1 MAPTRRIN
9 QPGGSSLR
17 QELEMAELSPY
28 DSLLLSQDLPELS
41 QVTVES
47 PVYAGGRGRIEYRA
61 AGDRGDPAM
70 LMLHGLG
77 SSSAGYRGQ
86 FAGLSRDFRVLAWNA
101 PGFGDSSPIGRDDAS
116 IDDYADALEAFLR
129 TLGLKRLPVLVGSSW
144 GSVIALAFA
153 RRYPQLAGRLVL
165 SAPNVAKGHLSGES
179 RDAELDSW
187 LRTANISIPVSRA
200 AIADRLLAQNT
211 PALVRQQV
219 ERLRDAMTTDGW
231 RQAIRSLFTVYTP
244 DIISEIRCPITLL
257 SGALDQVAPHR
268 DHAERLVAAAP
279 WAKSILFEDCG
290 HMLKLEAPSR
300 FNATVRATA
309 LQPESPAHPND

>member
-1 MAPTRRIN
+1 
-9 QPGGSSLR
+9 
-17 QELEMAELSPY
+17 MAELSPY
-28 DSLLLSQDLPELS
+28 DSLLLSQNLPELS

-153 RRYPQLAGRLVL
+153 RR
-165 SAPNVAKGHLSGES
+165 S
-179 RDAELDSW
+179 
-187 LRTANISIPVSRA
+187 
-200 AIADRLLAQNT
+200 
-211 PALVRQQV
+211 
-219 ERLRDAMTTDGW
+219 
-231 RQAIRSLFTVYTP
+231 
-244 DIISEIRCPITLL
+244 
-257 SGALDQVAPHR
+257 
-268 DHAERLVAAAP
+268 
-279 WAKSILFEDCG
+279 
-290 HMLKLEAPSR
+290 
-300 FNATVRATA
+300 
-309 LQPESPAHPND
+309 HPR